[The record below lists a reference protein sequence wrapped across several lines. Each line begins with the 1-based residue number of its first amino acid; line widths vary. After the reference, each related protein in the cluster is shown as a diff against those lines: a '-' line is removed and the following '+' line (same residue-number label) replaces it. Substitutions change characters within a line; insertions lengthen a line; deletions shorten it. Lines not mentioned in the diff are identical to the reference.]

1 MLLLLLLQGAGGI
14 FVSDDAGRTFSR
26 VGSTAATNCATGAT
40 SSSSSCSDM
49 NNDFLSVAYDPAGGY
64 L

>member
-1 MLLLLLLQGAGGI
+1 MQSLLLQGAGGI

-26 VGSTAATNCATGAT
+26 VGSTATTNCATGA
-40 SSSSSCSDM
+40 SSSTCNDM
-49 NNDFLSVAYDPAGGY
+49 NNDFLSVAYDAAGGY